1 MTYLM
6 PGHDDMQVMH
16 WHQRTQLAHLK
27 HFSSHAELSLSCW
40 SWELQ
45 DALLFHL
52 QCIHRVQEEVNSR
65 LHCNC
70 SAPTHDAIRHC
81 RLGIVSLAPVGS
93 MLWNIAILACS
104 CASAATSF
112 CVKRSCFTACCLL
125 LQSSFLASLY
135 TDKACLVGEI
145 MTCSFVDDPAKR
157 LLSARA
163 VLCRNQDCG

>member
-52 QCIHRVQEEVNSR
+52 QCTQSTGRGEQQ
-65 LHCNC
+65 
-70 SAPTHDAIRHC
+70 
-81 RLGIVSLAPVGS
+81 
-93 MLWNIAILACS
+93 
-104 CASAATSF
+104 
-112 CVKRSCFTACCLL
+112 TA
-125 LQSSFLASLY
+125 LQ
-135 TDKACLVGEI
+135 
-145 MTCSFVDDPAKR
+145 
-157 LLSARA
+157 LLSADTRCYPSLPLGYCQFGA
-163 VLCRNQDCG
+163 CGQHVVEHRHLGLLLRIGCYKLLCQEILLYCVLLASPVVLSCFSVHRQSMFSWRDNDLLIC